1 MADDIF
7 CQIVAGRIPAEIV
20 YQDENMV
27 AFKDIHPKA
36 SVHVLLVPRKHIP
49 SLAELKAEDAP
60 VLAHLMQKAGAVA
73 QKLGVGKNF
82 KLVINTGP
90 EAGQV
95 VMHLHI
101 HLLAGK
107 GLPQSP

>member
-7 CQIVAGRIPAEIV
+7 CQIVAGKIPAEVV
-20 YQDENMV
+20 YQDEHML

-36 SVHVLLVPRKHIP
+36 PVHVLLVPRKHIS
-49 SLAELKAEDAP
+49 SLADVKAEDAP
-60 VLAHLMQKAGAVA
+60 VLAHLLQKAGTVA
-73 QKLGVGKNF
+73 QKLGAGHNF

-95 VMHLHI
+95 VMHLHV

-107 GLPQSP
+107 GLTQSP